1 MEKRGRKKTA
11 RKRKGV
17 KISSQSELFVRAH
30 LIFLIEQS
38 FQESDHKPKANHPP
52 SQDIQIAKVCVIDW
66 AANRAERKLSRRQ
79 LDELSTPRWTSGN
92 RDERERERKGKRDGG
107 WRFNKISS
115 DREGL
120 QPCKSLE
127 DPAGNPL
134 TLRWAAYRRGIPDIA
149 ISLYTLSSTHEPLPV
164 RAGFYLA
171 SHTRQREWLKRGREW
186 SWTWSR
192 SAWIH
197 PLSFFFFFLSLH
209 DVF

>member
-1 MEKRGRKKTA
+1 MEKRERKKTA

-134 TLRWAAYRRGIPDIA
+134 TLRWAAYRRGIPWYRHFLI
-149 ISLYTLSSTHEPLPV
+149 YPV
-164 RAGFYLA
+164 LHSRATSG
-171 SHTRQREWLKRGREW
+171 
-186 SWTWSR
+186 
-192 SAWIH
+192 
-197 PLSFFFFFLSLH
+197 
-209 DVF
+209 